1 MMDII
6 ANPMLVAT
14 VVMVVLC
21 LLKVE
26 VFFSIVASVFVCIFL
41 SGANVNDSFW
51 LFING
56 MGGNNEIVYGLLVM
70 GMLGVVMQEIKM
82 GEVLVP
88 RLSRLIGNKV
98 WLIPVFLCLMAVLSE
113 TVVLIYVTFVPIF
126 IPPFISLFNKYKVDR
141 RMLVTVINAGMQI
154 GYVCIPVG
162 IGAVYM
168 GIVQSAMADNGLDG
182 VGLTQVAAANL
193 PILFALILGVIAAIV
208 IFRKPRTYT
217 ESSAV
222 AETAAQPD
230 DPLPKMEA
238 KHWLTLV
245 SAVIIVVV
253 LFMTSN
259 IPLSATCGVAFLIL
273 CGVVRLNK
281 LSESFTENI
290 KTMAYGCFILMAAAG
305 FGNVTREIGQ
315 LDTLIAVLSNTL
327 GGNKLIAAFFM
338 LIVGLAVTMGIG
350 TSFGTVPIVA
360 TILVPLG
367 QSMGM
372 STAAIIMLVAAAG
385 ALGDSGSP
393 ASENTLVCTSVFNAD
408 GQHDHIRDTCI
419 PAFLCVNIPLVL
431 VCTVAACLI

>member
-1 MMDII
+1 MDII
-6 ANPMLVAT
+6 CNPMLVAT

-88 RLSRLIGNKV
+88 RISRLIGNKV

-113 TVVLIYVTFVPIF
+113 TVVLVYVTFVPIF

-141 RMLVTVINAGMQI
+141 RMLVTVINAGLQI

-182 VGLTQVAAANL
+182 VGLYQVAAANL
-193 PILFALILGVIAAIV
+193 PILLALILGVIAAIV

-230 DPLPKMEA
+230 NPMPKMEA
-238 KHWLTLV
+238 KHWLTLI

-281 LSESFTENI
+281 L
-290 KTMAYGCFILMAAAG
+290 
-305 FGNVTREIGQ
+305 
-315 LDTLIAVLSNTL
+315 
-327 GGNKLIAAFFM
+327 IAAFFM
-338 LIVGLAVTMGIG
+338 LVVGLAVTMGIG

>member
-1 MMDII
+1 MDII
-6 ANPMLVAT
+6 CNPMLVAT

-113 TVVLIYVTFVPIF
+113 TVVLVYVTFVPIF

-141 RMLVTVINAGMQI
+141 RMLVTVINAGLQI

-182 VGLTQVAAANL
+182 VGLYQVAAANL
-193 PILFALILGVIAAIV
+193 PILLALILGVIAAIV

-230 DPLPKMEA
+230 NPMPKMEA
-238 KHWLTLV
+238 KHWLTLI

-281 LSESFTENI
+281 L
-290 KTMAYGCFILMAAAG
+290 
-305 FGNVTREIGQ
+305 
-315 LDTLIAVLSNTL
+315 
-327 GGNKLIAAFFM
+327 IAAFFM
-338 LIVGLAVTMGIG
+338 LVVGLAVTMGIG

-393 ASENTLVCTSVFNAD
+393 ASEKTLVCTAVFNAD

>member
-1 MMDII
+1 
-6 ANPMLVAT
+6 MLVAT

-113 TVVLIYVTFVPIF
+113 TVVLVYVTFVPIF

-141 RMLVTVINAGMQI
+141 RMLVTVINAGFQI

-168 GIVQSAMADNGLDG
+168 GIVQGAMADNGLAD
-182 VGLTQVAAANL
+182 VSLYQVAAANL

-230 DPLPKMEA
+230 APIPKMEA
-238 KHWLTLV
+238 KHWLTLI

-305 FGNVTREIGQ
+305 FGSVTREIGQ
-315 LDTLIAVLSNTL
+315 LDTLIAALSNTL

-431 VCTVAACLI
+431 VCTIAACVI

>member
-1 MMDII
+1 MDII
-6 ANPMLVAT
+6 CNPMLVAT

-182 VGLTQVAAANL
+182 VGLSQVAAANL
-193 PILFALILGVIAAIV
+193 PILLALILGVIAAIV
-208 IFRKPRTYT
+208 VFREPRAYT
-217 ESSAV
+217 ATDVVE
-222 AETAAQPD
+222 EAANQANT
-230 DPLPKMEA
+230 PLPKMEA

-281 LSESFTENI
+281 L
-290 KTMAYGCFILMAAAG
+290 
-305 FGNVTREIGQ
+305 
-315 LDTLIAVLSNTL
+315 
-327 GGNKLIAAFFM
+327 IAAFFM
-338 LIVGLAVTMGIG
+338 LVVGLAVTMGIG

>member
-113 TVVLIYVTFVPIF
+113 TVVLVYVTFVPIF

-141 RMLVTVINAGMQI
+141 RMLVTVINAGLQI

-182 VGLTQVAAANL
+182 VGLYQVAAANL
-193 PILFALILGVIAAIV
+193 PILLALILGVIAAIV

-230 DPLPKMEA
+230 APLPKMEA

-245 SAVIIVVV
+245 SAVIIVVA
-253 LFMTSN
+253 LFITGS

-290 KTMAYGCFILMAAAG
+290 KTMAYGCFILM
-305 FGNVTREIGQ
+305 
-315 LDTLIAVLSNTL
+315 
-327 GGNKLIAAFFM
+327 
-338 LIVGLAVTMGIG
+338 
-350 TSFGTVPIVA
+350 
-360 TILVPLG
+360 
-367 QSMGM
+367 
-372 STAAIIMLVAAAG
+372 AAAG

>member
-1 MMDII
+1 MDII
-6 ANPMLVAT
+6 CNPMLVAT

-88 RLSRLIGNKV
+88 RISRLIGNKV

-141 RMLVTVINAGMQI
+141 RMLVTVINAGLQI

-168 GIVQSAMADNGLDG
+168 GIVQGAMADNGLEG

-193 PILFALILGVIAAIV
+193 PILFSLILGVIAAIV
-208 IFRKPRTYT
+208 IFRKPREYADTQV
-217 ESSAV
+217 AV
-222 AETAAQPD
+222 EAANQSDAPM
-230 DPLPKMEA
+230 PKMEA
-238 KHWLTLV
+238 KHWLTLI

-305 FGNVTREIGQ
+305 FGSVTREIGQ
-315 LDTLIAVLSNTL
+315 LDTLIAALSNTL
-327 GGNKLIAAFFM
+327 GGNKLIAAFLM

-431 VCTVAACLI
+431 VCTIAACFI

>member
-1 MMDII
+1 
-6 ANPMLVAT
+6 
-14 VVMVVLC
+14 
-21 LLKVE
+21 
-26 VFFSIVASVFVCIFL
+26 
-41 SGANVNDSFW
+41 
-51 LFING
+51 
-56 MGGNNEIVYGLLVM
+56 
-70 GMLGVVMQEIKM
+70 
-82 GEVLVP
+82 
-88 RLSRLIGNKV
+88 
-98 WLIPVFLCLMAVLSE
+98 
-113 TVVLIYVTFVPIF
+113 
-126 IPPFISLFNKYKVDR
+126 
-141 RMLVTVINAGMQI
+141 MLVTVIDAGLQI

-168 GIVQSAMADNGLDG
+168 GIVQSAMADNGMEG
-182 VGLTQVAAANL
+182 VGLTQVAARQPAYSAGPDPGRYRRHRHLPQAREYAATDVVEEAANQ
-193 PILFALILGVIAAIV
+193 ADA
-208 IFRKPRTYT
+208 
-217 ESSAV
+217 
-222 AETAAQPD
+222 
-230 DPLPKMEA
+230 PLPKMEA
-238 KHWLTLV
+238 KHWLTLA

-305 FGNVTREIGQ
+305 FGSVTREIGQ
-315 LDTLIAVLSNTL
+315 LDTLIAALSNTL

>member
-88 RLSRLIGNKV
+88 RLSRLSGNKV

-113 TVVLIYVTFVPIF
+113 TVVLVYVTFVPIF

-141 RMLVTVINAGMQI
+141 RMLVTVINAGLQI

-168 GIVQSAMADNGLDG
+168 GIVQGAMADNGMEG

-193 PILFALILGVIAAIV
+193 PILLALILGVIAAIV

-230 DPLPKMEA
+230 DPMPKMEA
-238 KHWLTLV
+238 KHWLTLI

-305 FGNVTREIGQ
+305 FGSVTREIGQ
-315 LDTLIAVLSNTL
+315 LDTLIAALSNTL
-327 GGNKLIAAFFM
+327 GGNKLIAAFLM

-431 VCTVAACLI
+431 VCTIAACFI

>member
-113 TVVLIYVTFVPIF
+113 TVVLVYVTFVPIF

-141 RMLVTVINAGMQI
+141 RMLVTVINAGLQI

-168 GIVQSAMADNGLDG
+168 GIVQGAMADNGMEG

-193 PILFALILGVIAAIV
+193 PILLALILGVIAAIV

-230 DPLPKMEA
+230 DPMPKMEA
-238 KHWLTLV
+238 KHWLTLI

-305 FGNVTREIGQ
+305 FGSVTREIGQ
-315 LDTLIAVLSNTL
+315 LDTLIAALSNTL
-327 GGNKLIAAFFM
+327 GGNKLIAAFLM

-431 VCTVAACLI
+431 VCTIAACFI

>member
-1 MMDII
+1 MDII
-6 ANPMLVAT
+6 CNPMLVAT

-141 RMLVTVINAGMQI
+141 RMLVTVINAGLQI

-168 GIVQSAMADNGLDG
+168 GIVQGAMADNGLEG

-230 DPLPKMEA
+230 NPMPKMEA
-238 KHWLTLV
+238 KHWLTLI

-281 LSESFTENI
+281 L
-290 KTMAYGCFILMAAAG
+290 
-305 FGNVTREIGQ
+305 
-315 LDTLIAVLSNTL
+315 
-327 GGNKLIAAFFM
+327 IAAFFM
-338 LIVGLAVTMGIG
+338 LVVGLAVTMGIG

-431 VCTVAACLI
+431 VCTIAACFI